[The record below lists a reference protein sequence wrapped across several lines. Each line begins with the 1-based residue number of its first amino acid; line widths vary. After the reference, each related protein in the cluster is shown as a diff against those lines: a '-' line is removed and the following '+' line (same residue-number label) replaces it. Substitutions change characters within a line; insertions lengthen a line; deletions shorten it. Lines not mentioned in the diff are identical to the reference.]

1 MLKLLCHFWLIM
13 LLLLFLAAQASSQAL
28 DSPASE
34 LQAFT
39 EVYTLADIVET
50 GTAHVYVLSL
60 IHPAITY
67 MTLKVTMAWGDA
79 DLVVATRVGA
89 QVASWTSRK
98 VGDDRV
104 HITVTDPQLQGD
116 GKGML
121 RDFEVAVVGYSRAQY
136 TLTITIGSGTAMLA
150 SDVAITPK
158 SVKAF
163 TSLMQEF
170 ESSES
175 QGLGTWGVS
184 IVALGAVEVLVAV
197 GLCVMYRRR
206 TKAEAA
212 HDGYLHLVT
221 A

>member
-1 MLKLLCHFWLIM
+1 M
-13 LLLLFLAAQASSQAL
+13 LLLLFLAAQASSQSL

-39 EVYTLADIVET
+39 EVYNVPADIVEA
-50 GTAHVYVLSL
+50 GTAHIYGLSL

-67 MTLKVTMAWGDA
+67 MTIKATMAWGDA
-79 DLVVATRVGA
+79 DLVVATKVGSK
-89 QVASWTSRK
+89 VVSWTSRN

-104 HITVTDPQLQGD
+104 HIAVTDPKLYGD

-121 RDFEVAVVGYSRAQY
+121 RDFEVAVVGYTRAKY
-136 TLTITIGSGTAMLA
+136 TLTITIGSGTAMLS
-150 SDVAITPK
+150 SDVALTPK

-163 TSLMQEF
+163 TSLLEEF
-170 ESSES
+170 EVSES
-175 QGLGTWGVS
+175 EGLGTVGVS
-184 IVALGAVEVLVAV
+184 LVALGVVEVLVGL
-197 GLCVMYRRR
+197 GLCVMYRRKS
-206 TKAEAA
+206 KAEA